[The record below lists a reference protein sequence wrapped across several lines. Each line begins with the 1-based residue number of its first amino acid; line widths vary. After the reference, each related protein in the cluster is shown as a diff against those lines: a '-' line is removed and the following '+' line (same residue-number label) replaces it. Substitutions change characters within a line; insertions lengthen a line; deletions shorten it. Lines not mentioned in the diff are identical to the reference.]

1 MKKRIQLVCALL
13 SLVLLL
19 SACGAPAAGS
29 QTSSA
34 ANPKADLNIW
44 IPQIGKADAIL
55 IWTKDN
61 CVLIDAGEKGDAKL
75 VLAKMEELNLS
86 KIDVMIITHFDK
98 DHVGG
103 AAKILRSVPVDRVL
117 QNNYPEDDYENQQ
130 YREALERM
138 NIQPETLTSDLS
150 FSLGEMNYIVKAA
163 RQDSYKKDP
172 SNNFSLITE
181 LVYGEKRFTFL
192 GDAEN
197 ERLKEYDQTAPPS
210 CDFVKMPHHG
220 DWYKPLK
227 NLMLSLKPQY
237 AVITCSAA
245 LPEDAQTVDLM
256 EACHTELFLTRSGDI
271 HVASDGKT
279 ISVTQ
284 TPAP

>member
-13 SLVLLL
+13 CLVLLL
-19 SACGAPAAGS
+19 SACGAPAVGS
-29 QTSSA
+29 KTPSA
-34 ANPKADLNIW
+34 AMPKADLNIW

-61 CVLIDAGEKGDAKL
+61 CVLIDAGEKGDAKM
-75 VLAKMEELNLS
+75 VLAKMEELSLP

-130 YREALERM
+130 YREALEKM
-138 NIQPETLTSDLS
+138 GIQPETLTSDLR
-150 FSLGEMNYIVKAA
+150 FSLGEMKFTVKAA
-163 RQDSYKKDP
+163 RQDSYKKDE

-181 LVYGEKRFTFL
+181 MVYGEKRFTFL
-192 GDAEN
+192 GDAGS
-197 ERLKEYDQTAPPS
+197 ERLKEYDQTAPQA

-220 DWYKPLK
+220 SWYKPLK

-237 AVITCSAA
+237 AVITCSASM
-245 LPEDAQTVDLM
+245 PEDAQTAELLKS
-256 EACHTELFLTRSGDI
+256 CQTEMYLTRSGDI
-271 HVASDGKT
+271 QVASDGKT
-279 ISVTQ
+279 IAVTQ